1 VDRGWDAAAPL
12 DGRMLS
18 PSLPDNDEVIASRS
32 PSPFVRLALWTTGLT
47 YGLILVGSLVR
58 ASGAGLGCPDWP
70 RCFGSWIPP
79 SSVEALPPEFDPAL
93 FNPTLMWTEYL
104 NRLLGVT
111 VGFFILAATV
121 SAWRHHRR
129 QAHILWPTVGALLLT
144 GYEGWLGGRVVA
156 HELAPWIVTAHLV
169 VAIIIVLLLVYATVY
184 AIYRL
189 PSADRPQPAPP
200 GDVPG
205 GSRAMLSRVIVV
217 MIAVTLVQVAL
228 GTQVR
233 GSIDDALHA
242 GVARAAALGT
252 VGWFDGAHRTLAL
265 GVMSLALV
273 SLLVLWS
280 VPPVS
285 RVVGQ
290 WTYAVVGLAGLQIVI
305 GVALAYVALVPAG
318 QVLHLTVSSLLMGAQ
333 MVQLLVARWES

>member
-1 VDRGWDAAAPL
+1 MRALDRPRPRFVSGGDAAWDEPL
-12 DGRMLS
+12 AV
-18 PSLPDNDEVIASRS
+18 PDNWEVTR
-32 PSPFVRLALWTTGLT
+32 PSAHTPFVRLAVWTTALT
-47 YGLILVGSLVR
+47 FALILVGSLVR

-79 SSVEALPPEFDPAL
+79 ASAEALPPGFDASQ

-111 VGFFILAATV
+111 VGVFILATTI

-129 QAHILWPTVGALLLT
+129 HSQILWPVVAAVLLT

-169 VAIIIVLLLVYATVY
+169 VAIVIVLLLVYATVF
-184 AIYRL
+184 AWYRL
-189 PSADRPQPAPP
+189 PTRTRTSTRTSKPP
-200 GDVPG
+200 
-205 GSRAMLSRVIVV
+205 RAFVAVVVV
-217 MIAVTLVQVAL
+217 MMAVTLLQVAL

-242 GVARAAALGT
+242 GVAREAALGT
-252 VGWFDGAHRTLAL
+252 VGLFDSAHRTLAL
-265 GVMSLALV
+265 AVVSLAML
-273 SLLVLWS
+273 SMLVLWS
-280 VPPVS
+280 SPARS
-285 RVVGQ
+285 ARLAQ
-290 WTYAVVGLAGLQIVI
+290 WTYAVVGLAALQIVV
-305 GVALAYVALVPAG
+305 GVALAYVALAPPF

-333 MVQLLVARWES
+333 MVQLLVAYWE